1 MPVMQTRRRFLTTL
15 TLASAAGLVGAQPAA
30 GAGEGEPEI
39 TSVRIQKSPS
49 ICNAP
54 RYVAQELLRAEGFTD
69 IRYVSVPS
77 SLPSGAV
84 YQALMGGDFDF
95 VTDFAPLCVNAIDQ
109 GMAVTVLA
117 GLLAG
122 CFELFVNEDVHGI
135 ADLRGKSIGVDALNS
150 PQHMFLAPIAAHV
163 GIDPSRDINWVVSP
177 SVKPM
182 QLFID
187 GKLDGFLGLPPEP
200 QELHARRVG
209 RVIVDSTV
217 DRPWSQYFCC
227 MLAGRREFVQKY
239 PIATKRVTRAV
250 LKAADLCATEPAR
263 AARLLVDGGFTKR
276 YDYAL
281 QTLSGLPYDKWR
293 DYDAEDTI
301 RFYALRLRET
311 GFIKSS
317 PQKIIADGTDWRF
330 LNELKRELKA

>member
-1 MPVMQTRRRFLTTL
+1 MPLMQTRRRFLTTL
-15 TLASAAGLVGAQPAA
+15 SLAAAA
-30 GAGEGEPEI
+30 GAARAHQALAGEGAPEI

-54 RYVAQELLRAEGFTD
+54 RYVAEELLRAEGFTD

-77 SLPSGAV
+77 DV
-84 YQALMGGDFDF
+84 VFQAFMRGDFDF
-95 VTDFAPLCVNAIDQ
+95 ITDFAPLCVNAIDQ
-109 GMAVTVLA
+109 GMPVTVLA
-117 GLLAG
+117 GVHAG
-122 CFELFVNEDVHGI
+122 CFELFANEGVHSV
-135 ADLRGKSIGVDALNS
+135 ADLRGKAIGVAALGS

-163 GIDPSRDINWVVSP
+163 GINPSKDITWVVSP

-200 QELHARRVG
+200 QELHARRIG
-209 RVIVDSTV
+209 HVIVDSTV

-239 PIATKRVTRAV
+239 PIATKRVTRAI

-263 AARLLVDGGFTKR
+263 AARLLVDGGFTER

-293 DYDAEDTI
+293 EYDAEDTI
-301 RFYALRLRET
+301 RFYALRLHET

>member
-1 MPVMQTRRRFLTTL
+1 MPLMQTRRRFLTT
-15 TLASAAGLVGAQPAA
+15 TLSLAGAVGLLRARPAL
-30 GAGEGEPEI
+30 AGEGAPEI

-54 RYVAQELLRAEGFTD
+54 RYVAEELLRAEGFTD
-69 IRYVSVPS
+69 IRYVSGSFDAVT
-77 SLPSGAV
+77 V
-84 YQALMGGDFDF
+84 YQAFARGDFDF
-95 VTDFAPLCVNAIDQ
+95 ITDFAPLCVNAIDQ
-109 GMAVTVLA
+109 GMPVTVLA
-117 GLLAG
+117 GLHAG
-122 CFELFVNEDVHGI
+122 CFELFVNEGVHSI
-135 ADLRGKSIGVDALNS
+135 ADLRGKAIGVAALNS

-163 GIDPSRDINWVVSP
+163 GIDPSKDINWVVSP

-209 RVIVDSTV
+209 HVIVDSTV

-227 MLAGRREFVQKY
+227 MLAGRREFAQKY
-239 PIATKRVTRAV
+239 PIATKRVTRAI

-293 DYDAEDTI
+293 EYDAEDTI
-301 RFYALRLRET
+301 RFYALRLHET

-330 LNELKRELKA
+330 LNELKRELET

>member
-15 TLASAAGLVGAQPAA
+15 TLAGAAGLVGAQPAA

-54 RYVAQELLRAEGFTD
+54 RYVAEELLRAEGFTD
-69 IRYVSVPS
+69 IRYVSVP
-77 SLPSGAV
+77 PGAVTV
-84 YQALMGGDFDF
+84 YQAFARGDFDF
-95 VTDFAPLCVNAIDQ
+95 ITDFAPLCVNAIDQ

-117 GLLAG
+117 GVHAG
-122 CFELFVNEDVHGI
+122 CFELFVNEDVHSI
-135 ADLRGKSIGVDALNS
+135 ADLRGKSIGVDALGS

-163 GIDPSRDINWVVSP
+163 GIDPSKDINWVVSP

-239 PIATKRVTRAV
+239 PTATKRVTRAV

>member
-1 MPVMQTRRRFLTTL
+1 MPMMQTRRRFLTTL
-15 TLASAAGLVGAQPAA
+15 SLASATGLVGARPAVA
-30 GAGEGEPEI
+30 EEGAPEI

-54 RYVAQELLRAEGFTD
+54 RYVAEEFLRAEGFTD
-69 IRYVSVPS
+69 IRYVSGSFDAVT
-77 SLPSGAV
+77 V
-84 YQALMGGDFDF
+84 YQAFMRGDFDF
-95 VTDFAPLCVNAIDQ
+95 ITDFAPLCVNAIDQ

-117 GLLAG
+117 GLHAG
-122 CFELFVNEDVHGI
+122 CFELFVNDDVHSI
-135 ADLRGKSIGVDALNS
+135 ADLRGKAIGVDALNS

-163 GIDPSRDINWVVSP
+163 GIDPSKDINWVVSP

-209 RVIVDSTV
+209 HVIVDSTV

-227 MLAGRREFVQKY
+227 MLAGRREFVRKY
-239 PIATKRVTRAV
+239 PIATKRVTRAI

-281 QTLSGLPYDKWR
+281 QTLSSLPYDKWR
-293 DYDAEDTI
+293 EYDAEDTI
-301 RFYALRLRET
+301 RFYALRLHEIGMIQST
-311 GFIKSS
+311 
-317 PQKIIADGTDWRF
+317 PQEIIASGSDWQF